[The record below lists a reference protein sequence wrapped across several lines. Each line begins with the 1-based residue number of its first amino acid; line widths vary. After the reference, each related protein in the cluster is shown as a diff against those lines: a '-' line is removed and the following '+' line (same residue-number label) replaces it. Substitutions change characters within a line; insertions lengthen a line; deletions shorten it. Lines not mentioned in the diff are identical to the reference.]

1 MSAAWLLLQGGGS
14 QKRDVRTGKVEE
26 AGVALGVGERADRR
40 MHTVATPQ
48 QLRYQLARQEPRRTG
63 NACDRVTHHLG
74 DAAVSRHYFARLEV
88 PPTRRDSEPCG
99 RQHGPV

>member
-14 QKRDVRTGKVEE
+14 QKRDVHTGKVEE

-48 QLRYQLARQEPRRTG
+48 QLRHQLARQESRRTG
-63 NACDRVTHHLG
+63 NACDRVTHHLD
-74 DAAVSRHYFARLEV
+74 DAVVTRHFRALGSSANKARFRAVRVAAN
-88 PPTRRDSEPCG
+88 
-99 RQHGPV
+99 GPV